1 MEFVNML
8 INAIGTATTIAAIL
22 AFFYKIICWFLGI
35 TPIVKRLGF
44 GLWRREISIVAK
56 TKDSFEDIKRDL
68 VSSGVFRDKNIKY
81 INDNNL
87 LDLKKSSII
96 LLHEDMVNA
105 LEQVANSRPS
115 RSGLIVYCPQKRL
128 EEAQMNLI
136 NSNPNSIVV
145 NFRGRLLNDVI
156 MMLVSTS
163 YVEN

>member
-8 INAIGTATTIAAIL
+8 INAVGVVTTIAAIL

-44 GLWRREISIVAK
+44 GRWRREISIVAK
-56 TKDSFEDIKRDL
+56 TKDSFEDVKRDF
-68 VSSGVFRDKNIKY
+68 VSSGVFRDKNIKFV
-81 INDNNL
+81 NSNNL
-87 LDLKKSSII
+87 IDLKQASII
-96 LLHEDMVNA
+96 LLHEDMIDA
-105 LEQVANSRPS
+105 LERVANSRPS
-115 RSGLIVYCPQKRL
+115 RSGLVVYCPQRRL
-128 EEAQMNLI
+128 DEAQMNLI

-145 NFRGRLLNDVI
+145 NFRGRLLNDII